1 MEFDWLD
8 VHFDLKK
15 VTPREIEES
24 FEDPF
29 AIRMIPDQEL
39 SDSDARYICL
49 AKTVGGR
56 PLFSVFWTDGK
67 NCRVIFVREMD
78 DKELG
83 FYDRKNADYI

>member
-29 AIRMIPDQEL
+29 AIRMIPEQEL
-39 SDSDARYICL
+39 TDSDVRYICL

-67 NCRVIFVREMD
+67 NCRVIYGLEIV

-83 FYDRKNADYI
+83 F

>member
-8 VHFDLKK
+8 VHFDLKE
-15 VTPREIEES
+15 VSPREIEES

-29 AIRMIPDQEL
+29 AIRLIPEQE
-39 SDSDARYICL
+39 SPDADVRYICL

-56 PLFSVFWTDGK
+56 SLFSLFWTDGK
-67 NCRVIFVREMD
+67 NCRVIFVRDMT

-83 FYDRKNADYI
+83 FYDRKNAEYI